1 MITEI
6 NTLFIKEEICGET
19 FISPHNLNLNFDSD
33 LRRYEELESEAE
45 VNRMLKRYG
54 YKGTI

>member
-6 NTLFIKEEICGET
+6 NTLSVEEEICGET
-19 FISPHNLNLNFDSD
+19 FISSHNLNLNFDSD

-54 YKGTI
+54 YK

>member
-33 LRRYEELESEAE
+33 LRRYEELESEAKI
-45 VNRMLKRYG
+45 NSILKRYG